1 MPSSGSADRGA
12 QAFTFPLHD
21 QASVSQLSFPNSPAR
36 GMVWNV
42 HRWSPVLAWNA
53 WMSPGTFSTR
63 VCPPPP
69 GWAEFP
75 TMITSFTTI
84 GGDDVVIAPTSRSIP
99 ENNVVG
105 MAEGTAYPD
114 PLHNGLH

>member
-1 MPSSGSADRGA
+1 MPSSGSAERGA
-12 QAFTFPLHD
+12 QAFTFPLQD

-36 GMVWNV
+36 GIVWNV
-42 HRWSPVLAWNA
+42 HLCSPVLASNA
-53 WMSPGTFSTR
+53 WMSPGTFSIL

-69 GWAEFP
+69 GCAEFP

-99 ENNVVG
+99 EN
-105 MAEGTAYPD
+105 T
-114 PLHNGLH
+114 L